1 MLTVGSVLLLLIA
14 ASVANI
20 GKDPTLDSD
29 WERWKTIYQKQYS
42 SEEEELSRRLIW
54 EKTLKIVTVHNLE
67 ESKGMHSY
75 TMAMNG
81 FADMTSEEVTA
92 TMTGLRVSDSEMDNL
107 TVDWPRESIQDQG
120 PDCIDWRK
128 SGYVT
133 NVKNQGSCGS
143 CWAFSAVGALEG
155 QLKKK
160 TGRLVSLS
168 PQNLVDCSWRYGN
181 HGCNGGFMTKAFRY
195 VMNNS
200 GIDSE
205 TSYPYEGQNKN
216 CRYKTSGRAATCVS
230 YKSIP
235 KGNETYLER
244 TVASVGPVSV
254 AIDASLRSFQ
264 QYHSGVYYDSECSS
278 SHLNH
283 AILVVGYCVDRG
295 VPYWLVKN
303 SWGTRWGDQGYIR
316 MAKNRGNLCGIAS
329 FASYPLM

>member
-1 MLTVGSVLLLLIA
+1 MLTAGSVLLLMVA

-20 GKDPTLDSD
+20 GKDPTLDLD

-67 ESKGMHSY
+67 ESMGKHSY

-107 TVDWPRESIQDQG
+107 TVDWPQESIQDQAPG
-120 PDCIDWRK
+120 CIDWRK

-143 CWAFSAVGALEG
+143 CWAFSSVGALEG

-168 PQNLVDCSWRYGN
+168 PQNLVDCSGKYGN
-181 HGCNGGFMTKAFRY
+181 YGCHGGFMTRAFRY
-195 VMNNS
+195 VINNH

-205 TSYPYEGQNKN
+205 TSYPYEGRDNN

-230 YKSIP
+230 YKQIP
-235 KGNETYLER
+235 KGSETYLER
-244 TVASVGPVSV
+244 AVASVGPISI
-254 AIDASLRSFQ
+254 AIDSSLKSFHH
-264 QYHSGVYYDSECSS
+264 YHRGVYYDSKCSS
-278 SHLNH
+278 SNINH
-283 AILVVGYCVDRG
+283 AVLVVGYCVDKG

-303 SWGTRWGDQGYIR
+303 SWGTRWGDHGYIR